1 MNVGWVLG
9 SAIASFAIAALFGKW
24 LIPFLKK
31 VKYGQTI
38 LEEGPKWH
46 EKKQGTPTMGGFM
59 FILASV
65 VTTLVCVLLFYITS
79 GGSPAVLGDMGR
91 VIAGVFMAVAY
102 GAVGFIDDYIK
113 VVKKRNLGL
122 TAKQKLVLQFA
133 IAAAYLLT
141 LYILGGNSIIE
152 IPFLGGYDL
161 GIFYWILSAI
171 AIVGVVNAVNLSDGI
186 DGLVGSESF
195 FVSLGFM
202 LLSSVLQMQCS
213 GIMASALAGGCLGFL
228 VWNFHPA
235 KVFMGDTGSLYL
247 GGYICA
253 MAYAVNKPI
262 ILILIALPYLIEM
275 LSVIL
280 QVTYFKLTHGK
291 RLFKM
296 SPIHHHFE
304 MCGWSE
310 VKIVIVFSIFTGICA
325 VASVLIVI
333 FGFGIT
339 FI

>member
-9 SAIASFAIAALFGKW
+9 SAVASFAIAALFGKW
-24 LIPFLKK
+24 LVPFLKK
-31 VKYGQTI
+31 VHFGQTI
-38 LEEGPKWH
+38 LEDGPKWH

-59 FILASV
+59 FILGSV
-65 VTTLVCVLLFYITS
+65 VTTLICVILFYLTA
-79 GGSPAVLGDMGR
+79 GGSPTALGDMGR

-141 LYILGGNSIIE
+141 LYILGGSSVIE
-152 IPFLGGYDL
+152 IPFIGGFDL
-161 GIFYWILSAI
+161 GVFYWILSAI

-195 FVSLGFM
+195 FVALGFM

-228 VWNFHPA
+228 IWNFHPA

-253 MAYAVNKPI
+253 LAYAMNKPI

-275 LSVIL
+275 LSVVL

-310 VKIVIVFSIFTGICA
+310 VKIVIVFGLFTGICA
-325 VASVLIVI
+325 IASVLIVI

-339 FI
+339 FV

>member
-9 SAIASFAIAALFGKW
+9 SAIASFVIAALFGKW

-65 VTTLVCVLLFYITS
+65 VTTLVCVLLFYTTS